1 MKKEIKMSDYDIEA
15 VMGRLLITGVV
26 VSGALILTGGIYYI
40 IQNGF
45 SVPHFKTFRGEPS
58 NLRSVKQIFRGVIHF
73 DSLSIIQMGLLLLIA
88 TPIARVIFAVT
99 GFFIEK
105 DFLYVI
111 ISLIVLAIIAYSIL
125 NVATGK

>member
-15 VMGRLLITGVV
+15 IMGRLLITGVII
-26 VSGALILTGGIYYI
+26 SGALILFGGIYYL
-40 IQNGF
+40 IQHGF

-58 NLRSVKQIFRGVIHF
+58 NLRSVKQIFKGFIHF

-88 TPIARVIFAVT
+88 TPVARVIFAVV

-105 DFLYVI
+105 DFLYVV

-125 NVATGK
+125 NVATG

>member
-15 VMGRLLITGVV
+15 VMGRLLITGVII
-26 VSGALILTGGIYYI
+26 SGALILIGGIYYL
-40 IQNGF
+40 IQHGF

-58 NLRSVKQIFRGVIHF
+58 NLRSVKQIFNGVIHF

-88 TPIARVIFAVT
+88 TPIARVIFAVV

-105 DFLYVI
+105 DFLYVV

-125 NVATGK
+125 NVATG